1 LLIKEVVGRYGGRAR
16 FVSED
21 WGTSE
26 LAARF
31 GLERYP
37 VVFVDDVLVAQPKD
51 FGGWGNPTGRYA
63 PWGEPAN
70 QKRFQQDLSHVVDLL
85 LGGDVE
91 GAAAAGSEADT
102 TGEIAS
108 LPKLDLAGL
117 DGRRVT
123 GNTLA
128 GRVVVVEFWAT
139 WCPPC
144 RSTLG
149 WLGELERRY
158 GDEVEVVAIAVE
170 SEEADVRR
178 LAGELKL
185 PVRVVMGTKEI
196 AAPFGDFS
204 TVPTLFV
211 FDREG
216 KTAEVFYGAPRDLH
230 DRAGRLVE
238 SLVAGRPVGGAPAR

>member
-1 LLIKEVVGRYGGRAR
+1 MLIKEVVGRYQGRVR
-16 FVSED
+16 FLSED

-51 FGGWGNPTGRYA
+51 FGGWNETGGKYA
-63 PWGEPAN
+63 PWRDPAN
-70 QKRFQQDLSHVVDLL
+70 QRRFQEDLARVVDLL
-85 LGGDVE
+85 LRGDAK
-91 GAAAAGSEADT
+91 GAAAEGSAADR
-102 TGEIAS
+102 TGEIAA
-108 LPKLDLAGL
+108 LPKLDLVGI
-117 DGRRVT
+117 DGRRMTT
-123 GNTLA
+123 GDLA

-144 RSTLG
+144 RGTLG

-158 GDEVEVVAIAVE
+158 GEKVEVVAIAVE

-178 LAGELKL
+178 LVASLKL

-196 AAPFGDFS
+196 AAPFGAFS

-211 FDREG
+211 FDGEG

-230 DRAGRLVE
+230 ERAGRLVE
-238 SLVAGRPVGGAPAR
+238 SLLAR